1 MDKPAIT
8 RLPAGRNDL
17 FAFRIDGRIHK
28 PDIEAMAS
36 VLDEAFS
43 RLGEVDILIIMMKW
57 DGIDMGA
64 ALDGKALKA
73 QARANSHVRR
83 YAVVGAPDWAAAMI
97 NLFAPLTP
105 VEERTFALAEE
116 AQAWAWVGEAR
127 PDAGLQ
133 RRA

>member
-1 MDKPAIT
+1 MDKASIT
-8 RLPAGRNDL
+8 RLPAGRSDL
-17 FAFRIDGRIHK
+17 FAFRIDGRFHK
-28 PDIEAMAS
+28 PDIEAMAGT
-36 VLDEAFS
+36 LDEAFS
-43 RLGEVDILIIMMKW
+43 RLGEVDILIIISKW

-64 ALDGKALKA
+64 AFDGKALKT

-105 VEERTFALAEE
+105 VEERTFDLAEE
-116 AQAWAWVGEAR
+116 SQAWAWVDEER
-127 PDAGLQ
+127 PGAGLQ